1 MFILNIVV
9 SITFNRLYV
18 NHANRKINSIK
29 KRNPKITKFELE
41 ERIRYSGGT
50 NILAPLL
57 AILLIIGTN
66 VYITYKLFN
75 QKDYMSNNSYLV
87 SSFMNDT
94 KSKLYFNNDSSFIW
108 YENSE
113 DEKDNYKVGSYKVFV
128 GRKALME
135 IKLYNINVSRIKN
148 INNLYL
154 VQLETNRIVKGG
166 IAENRYDKYIY
177 YGLMNNDNI
186 ELIGIN
192 IKDYYSLKKVEKIP
206 EY

>member
-1 MFILNIVV
+1 MKIIITN
-9 SITFNRLYV
+9 ITFNRLYV

-94 KSKLYFNNDSSFIW
+94 KSKLYLRSAI
-108 YENSE
+108 
-113 DEKDNYKVGSYKVFV
+113 
-128 GRKALME
+128 L
-135 IKLYNINVSRIKN
+135 
-148 INNLYL
+148 
-154 VQLETNRIVKGG
+154 
-166 IAENRYDKYIY
+166 
-177 YGLMNNDNI
+177 
-186 ELIGIN
+186 
-192 IKDYYSLKKVEKIP
+192 
-206 EY
+206 